1 MAATAPILSQPLQ
14 ASQAHQPPKLTSVK
28 ALAELPGLSSIP
40 SIYTFQ
46 IDPDDQ
52 ACSDTKESI
61 PTIDFS
67 LLTSTIPGERSKTI
81 LELGK
86 ACQDWGFFM
95 VINHGVPENLMKAII
110 EACRAFFELTEEEK
124 QEFEGKHVLDPIRCG
139 TSFNVSVDKVMFW
152 RDFLKVFQH
161 PEFHSPN
168 KPPAFSKIA
177 FEYSKRV
184 RQVAREIVRGISE
197 SLGLEENYIDK
208 ARIWKMACNYWQRTS
223 IHHVHSQSL
232 QWDCPLIQTMVF

>member
-1 MAATAPILSQPLQ
+1 MAATAPIVSQPLQ
-14 ASQAHQPPKLTSVK
+14 ASQTHQPPKLTSVK

-67 LLTSTIPGERSKTI
+67 LLTSTIPGERSKNI

-110 EACRAFFELTEEEK
+110 EACRGFFELTEEEK
-124 QEFEGKHVLDPIRCG
+124 Q
-139 TSFNVSVDKVMFW
+139 N
-152 RDFLKVFQH
+152 LKGSMSWT
-161 PEFHSPN
+161 P
-168 KPPAFSKIA
+168 
-177 FEYSKRV
+177 
-184 RQVAREIVRGISE
+184 
-197 SLGLEENYIDK
+197 
-208 ARIWKMACNYWQRTS
+208 
-223 IHHVHSQSL
+223 
-232 QWDCPLIQTMVF
+232 